1 MEKTIGVVVYDEG
14 DWDCNVRA
22 VPDYVVEKAPAV
34 DAVVLPCKVGDTV
47 WGIRNYKGINHPQ
60 QGKVDQMYYTNDM
73 RLHIKI
79 KHICIGEWGKKIFP
93 TCEEA
98 EAALKRRGEHER
110 D

>member
-1 MEKTIGVVVYDEG
+1 MSNDLISRSALLKEMRVSGKAAYMVVQD
-14 DWDCNVRA
+14 
-22 VPDYVVEKAPAV
+22 APAV
-34 DAVVLPCKVGDTV
+34 DAVVLPCKVGDPV

-93 TCEEA
+93 TREQA
-98 EAALKRRGEHER
+98 EAALKER
-110 D
+110 ENNA